1 LGKQEQAH
9 DAVLQALHN
18 SGLGGHS
25 GIAAT
30 YNKVKSLFSW
40 PGIKQD
46 VTTFVNNC
54 QVCQQSKSEH
64 SRLPGLLQ
72 PLPVPTQAWYT
83 IRMDFIEGLPKSRKY
98 DSILVV
104 IDKFSKYAHFLRL
117 THPYGATTVAQV
129 FFDQVY
135 KLHGLP
141 TEIIT
146 DRDRIF
152 TSTFGQTLFHLAETT
167 LNMSS
172 SYHPQTDGQ
181 SEKLNQCLETYLRC
195 KTHACPAKWANW
207 LSLAEFWYNTNYN
220 FSHGKTPFEVLYG
233 YPPRHFGIS
242 HETACNI
249 PDLNLWLQDRADM
262 TNLIHQNL
270 LRA

>member
-1 LGKQEQAH
+1 
-9 DAVLQALHN
+9 
-18 SGLGGHS
+18 
-25 GIAAT
+25 
-30 YNKVKSLFSW
+30 
-40 PGIKQD
+40 
-46 VTTFVNNC
+46 
-54 QVCQQSKSEH
+54 
-64 SRLPGLLQ
+64 
-72 PLPVPTQAWYT
+72 
-83 IRMDFIEGLPKSRKY
+83 
-98 DSILVV
+98 
-104 IDKFSKYAHFLRL
+104 
-117 THPYGATTVAQV
+117 
-129 FFDQVY
+129 
-135 KLHGLP
+135 
-141 TEIIT
+141 
-146 DRDRIF
+146 
-152 TSTFGQTLFHLAETT
+152 
-167 LNMSS
+167 MSS

-270 LRA
+270 LRAQARMKFQADKHRQERSFAVGDWVYLKLQPYVQTSVARRSNQKLSYKFFGPYLILQKIGEVAYKLQLPPSSSVHPVVHVSQLKKAPPPSGEVSTNEELNCLSTDAYIVPDTAVLKCMHKVGNSSVPFAQIAWKTLPSSWVTWENLNAMKIRYTDFAG